1 MFVMKECNYLYA
13 VVQLVLPQTWVLDS
27 GVRTVLYCSTDYAAS
42 PFRQIPQHGVSWRWV
57 LKGREDEKRDKLA
70 LTDKIIASV
79 QRLTGEGPKTGRLI
93 CKGID
98 EEHRERREDKFD
110 LRELKIN

>member
-1 MFVMKECNYLYA
+1 MK
-13 VVQLVLPQTWVLDS
+13 
-27 GVRTVLYCSTDYAAS
+27 G
-42 PFRQIPQHGVSWRWV
+42 
-57 LKGREDEKRDKLA
+57 KEDEKRDKLA

-93 CKGID
+93 RKGID

-110 LRELKIN
+110 LRLRELKLSELQITVLDAYSV